1 VRRIDLP
8 SAIRQ
13 VSDRQVR
20 VMVSSGEAGRDGL
33 ILDCNGVDLTE
44 YRRNPVVLAF
54 HDQNLPV
61 GRCTTIGR
69 NGNGGIE
76 GLVNFA
82 REGVSPAADTVYGLV
97 KDGALN
103 SVSVGFEP
111 LTPPGPKDRNG
122 FRTVKDWELLE
133 LSFVA
138 IPADRGAVVLER
150 GYDRRR
156 ERLGPP
162 VPHTDLGHRLNDL
175 EALAPRRLR
184 AVIAA
189 GLRHGVNVCPE
200 EVGPLRPAW
209 SGGDPGEWA
218 RRMWGW
224 QHARQQRSAG
234 L

>member
-1 VRRIDLP
+1 VKRIGLP

-20 VMVSSGEAGRDGL
+20 VMVSSGAAGRDGL

-54 HDQNLPV
+54 HDPNLPV
-61 GRCTTIGR
+61 GRCTAIGR

-82 REGVSPAADTVYGLV
+82 REGVSQAADTVYGLV

-138 IPADRGAVVLER
+138 IPADRGAVILER
-150 GYDRRR
+150 GYGRRR
-156 ERLGPP
+156 EKLGPP
-162 VPHTDLGHRLNDL
+162 VPRTDLGHRLNDV
-175 EALAPRRLR
+175 EALAPRRVR
-184 AVIAA
+184 AVIAE
-189 GLRHGVNVCPE
+189 GLRHGVHLRPE
-200 EVGPLRPAW
+200 EIPPHKPVWG
-209 SGGDPGEWA
+209 GGDPGEWA
-218 RRMWGW
+218 RACWRYQW
-224 QHARQQRSAG
+224 QRQQGSAG
-234 L
+234 

>member
-8 SAIRQ
+8 SAIRE
-13 VSDRQVR
+13 VSARQVR
-20 VMVSSGEAGRDGL
+20 VMVSSGAAGRDGL

-54 HDQNLPV
+54 HDPNLPV

-82 REGVSPAADTVYGLV
+82 REGVSEAADTVYGLV

-111 LTPPGPKDRNG
+111 LTPPGPKDKNG
-122 FRTVKDWELLE
+122 VRLVKEWELLE
-133 LSFVA
+133 LSFVS
-138 IPADRGAVVLER
+138 IPADRGAIVLER
-150 GYDRRR
+150 AHGRRR
-156 ERLGPP
+156 EHLGPSIP
-162 VPHTDLGHRLNDL
+162 RTDLGHRLNDV
-175 EALAPRRLR
+175 EALAPRSVR
-184 AVIAA
+184 AVIAE
-189 GLRHGVNVCPE
+189 GLRYGVL
-200 EVGPLRPAW
+200 VGPDEVPPQRPAW

-218 RRMWGW
+218 RRMWRYQW
-224 QHARQQRSAG
+224 QRQQRSAG